1 MQQNILF
8 LVAPLLNKILTS
20 IFLIIMKERESAN
33 DVETEQL
40 VKTITTFLFAL
51 NNLNRVFVVFFYI
64 FFLLFNN

>member
-40 VKTITTFLFAL
+40 VKTVTTFLFAL